1 MVGLSVFKKVLASV
15 GIGSAKVDTKLE
27 KNQYMLGET
36 VSGKIEIQGGAVEQQ
51 IAEIYLT
58 LHTNYKIERDDHT
71 YQKVATINHYLI
83 NQSLMIPANE
93 NREIPFSFQL
103 PYETPLTYGKSKVWI
118 KTGMDIKNALDPKDE
133 DYIQVVANPLV
144 QNVLTAIQELGFQLR
159 EVDCEETPFHFHA
172 RSTFL
177 QEFEFVP
184 VRGDYRGKFKE
195 VEFVF
200 FVKNE
205 NELELVI
212 EMDRKARGLGM
223 LFGDIEKKVKIYIT
237 SSDDKG
243 RFKEKIDEVLRKYR

>member
-1 MVGLSVFKKVLASV
+1 MAVFNKVLASI

-36 VSGKIEIQGGAVEQQ
+36 VSGKIEIQGGAVQQ
-51 IAEIYLT
+51 EIAEIYLT
-58 LHTNYKIERDDHT
+58 LHTNYKVEIDDHT
-71 YQKVATINHYLI
+71 YQKTATISHYLI
-83 NQSLMIPANE
+83 NQSFTILPNE
-93 NREIPFSFQL
+93 KREIPFSFKL

-133 DYIQVVANPLV
+133 DYIDVIANPLI
-144 QNVLTAIQELGFQLR
+144 QNVLTTIQELGFQLR
-159 EVDCEETPFHFHA
+159 EVECEETPFHFHA
-172 RSTFL
+172 SSSYL

-184 VRGDYRGKFKE
+184 VRGEYRGNFKE

-212 EMDRKARGLGM
+212 EMDRKSKGLGL
-223 LFGDIEKKVKIYIT
+223 LFGDIEKKVRIFIT
-237 SSDDKG
+237 SSDAG
-243 RFKEKIDEVLRKYR
+243 LIKEKIDEVLRKFR

>member
-1 MVGLSVFKKVLASV
+1 MAVFNKVLASI

-36 VSGKIEIQGGAVEQQ
+36 VSGKIEIQGGAVQQ
-51 IAEIYLT
+51 EIAEIYLT
-58 LHTNYKIERDDHT
+58 LHTNYKVEIDDHT
-71 YQKVATINHYLI
+71 YQKTATISHYLI
-83 NQSLMIPANE
+83 NQSFTILPNE
-93 NREIPFSFQL
+93 KRKIPFSFKL

-133 DYIQVVANPLV
+133 DYIDVIANPLI
-144 QNVLTAIQELGFQLR
+144 QNVLTTIQELGFQLR
-159 EVDCEETPFHFHA
+159 EVECEETPFHFHA
-172 RSTFL
+172 SSSYL

-184 VRGDYRGKFKE
+184 VRGEYRGNFKE

-212 EMDRKARGLGM
+212 EMDRKSKGLGL
-223 LFGDIEKKVKIYIT
+223 LFGDIEKKVRIFIT
-237 SSDDKG
+237 SSDAG
-243 RFKEKIDEVLRKYR
+243 LIKEKIDEVLRKFR